1 MKRFILII
9 AGILAMARMPGYC
22 LTPQPVSMGYSLIA
36 SSVTAAAGL
45 ATVTISTPV
54 ATSYSTGLNT
64 YITRIHIEMY
74 AAGTLT
80 GGATPVTCTTTN
92 LPGNP
97 VFKFQTAEATGTD
110 QIIDL
115 PFDIPLQASN
125 SALNTVVSC
134 PATASVIWNII
145 VGYYQN
151 N

>member
-1 MKRFILII
+1 MKRFILIL
-9 AGILAMARMPGYC
+9 GLLALAKMPGYC
-22 LTPQPVSMGYSLIA
+22 LTPQPVALAFSTSA
-36 SSVTAAAGL
+36 SSVTAAAGI

-54 ATSYSTGLNT
+54 ATAYSTGVNT
-64 YITRIHIEMY
+64 FVTHIHIEMY
-74 AAGTLT
+74 ATGTLT

-115 PFDIPLQASN
+115 DFASPLMATN

-134 PATASVIWNII
+134 PSTASVIWNI
-145 VGYYQN
+145 VVNYYQAS
-151 N
+151 